1 MPDTYTCT
9 LMHLVWSTKDRVDL
23 IPADL
28 ENDLYAYL
36 GGICRGLDCVL
47 MSAGGT
53 ANHVH
58 LLVSQSKTISLSDLL
73 LNLKR
78 DSSRWMHE
86 RVPRFAWQTGYGG
99 FSIGQSGVEGV
110 RTYIARQK
118 EHHRAV
124 SFEEEFVELLR
135 RYKVEFDPA
144 KMWD

>member
-23 IPADL
+23 IPADH
-28 ENDLYAYL
+28 ENDLYAYF

-58 LLVSQSKTISLSDLL
+58 LLVSQAKTISLSDLL
-73 LNLKR
+73 LNLNR

-86 RVPRFAWQTGYGG
+86 RVP
-99 FSIGQSGVEGV
+99 
-110 RTYIARQK
+110 
-118 EHHRAV
+118 
-124 SFEEEFVELLR
+124 
-135 RYKVEFDPA
+135 
-144 KMWD
+144 